1 MTVANQIRRVVTLT
15 TVTAVAGL
23 IVALLI
29 WNPPLSSASPSISGV
44 QRSDWWWVFGALFAL
59 SLASE
64 LLALQITER
73 GVQSNMDFV
82 PQLGAILLL
91 GPSGAGLI
99 ALLSW
104 SIYMFV
110 LERKPA
116 LKALFNTSQVVIAV
130 VAAGFVYVLLHDLMS
145 ADPASALYGAS
156 SLEFTRPFVS
166 TSENVVWGEV
176 LVPFAASSVTY
187 FAINSASVTY
197 IISVSEQYAF
207 REAWQQISPAP
218 ILFDLVMSSLAV
230 LVAFLYTWSDG
241 NPFVILLGI
250 VPIIALRYSYGV
262 NLELKQLNSDLLRVL
277 IKTIE
282 AQDPYTSGHS
292 VRVAEGAIAIAKEMR
307 LSPKEVR
314 KIETAALLHDI
325 GKIDASYREI
335 LRKDGPLSDDQWKLI
350 REHPEKG
357 VDLVKSVRSLNPDI
371 LDYIR
376 HHHERY
382 DGGGYPDGLS
392 GEDIPLGARIIM
404 VSDTIDAMIT
414 ERPYRDALPP
424 EVIRDELVEHKGA
437 QFDPDVVDAAFAAE
451 LLSTGQSPN
460 QVVQELTAE
469 VGASS

>member
-1 MTVANQIRRVVTLT
+1 MTVENQIRRVVALI
-15 TVTAVAGL
+15 TVAAVAGL
-23 IVALLI
+23 IVALVV
-29 WNPPLSSASPSISGV
+29 WNPPFAHVGPSISGV
-44 QRSDWWWVFGALFAL
+44 QLADWWWVFGALLAL

-91 GPSGAGLI
+91 GPSGAALI

-130 VAAGFVYVLLHDLMS
+130 VAAGFVYVLLHDLMA
-145 ADPASALYGAS
+145 ADPRTALFGAS

-166 TSENVVWGEV
+166 PAVSVTWSEV
-176 LVPFAASSVTY
+176 LIPFAASSITY

-197 IISVSEQYAF
+197 IISVSEQYGF

-241 NPFVILLGI
+241 NPLVILLGI

-292 VRVAEGAIAIAKEMR
+292 VRVAEGAIAIAKELR

-335 LRKDGPLSDDQWKLI
+335 LRQDGPLSDDQWNLI

-371 LDYIR
+371 LKYIR

-382 DGGGYPDGLS
+382 DGEGYPDGLS
-392 GEDIPLGARIIM
+392 GEEIPLGARIIM

-424 EVIRDELVEHKGA
+424 EVIREELVKHKGA
-437 QFDPDVVDAAFAAE
+437 QFDPDVVTAAFKAD
-451 LLSTGQSPN
+451 LLNTAQSPN
-460 QVVQELTAE
+460 RVVQGITAE
-469 VGASS
+469 ARASG